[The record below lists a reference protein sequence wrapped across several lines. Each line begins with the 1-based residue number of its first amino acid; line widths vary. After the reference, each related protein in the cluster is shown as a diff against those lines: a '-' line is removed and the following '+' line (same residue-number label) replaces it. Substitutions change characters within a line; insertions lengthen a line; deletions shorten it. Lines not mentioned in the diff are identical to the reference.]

1 MGWKQGLFGM
11 VVVAVLAAFPWGPLF
26 AWSPV
31 RPGYRQIQFSR
42 VDVVY
47 PDGAP
52 LDPAYREVDRYV
64 AEAEAFHGVK
74 WEKKIR
80 VIVCRNWS
88 DCNRFATP
96 FVGRPLAVTIPTG
109 TVVFVTPKVVDYR
122 ADVGELLRHE
132 LSHAVLKR
140 DRSLLNILRMRK
152 QPWVV
157 EGVAGLVPEL
167 ATTAP
172 GRQPIILPEEEFLL
186 QAKKENLWPYFA
198 DSAQRNWRFSYTAYI
213 YFWNRQIERS
223 GKETFLRFE
232 RACYSDPQAC
242 RGTFRSVYG
251 TELRSAVEDFQK
263 EVLAR
268 RVVTPRRVVL

>member
-1 MGWKQGLFGM
+1 MGWKQGVFGI
-11 VVVAVLAAFPWGPLF
+11 VVLAVLAAFPFL
-26 AWSPV
+26 
-31 RPGYRQIQFSR
+31 
-42 VDVVY
+42 
-47 PDGAP
+47 
-52 LDPAYREVDRYV
+52 
-64 AEAEAFHGVK
+64 
-74 WEKKIR
+74 
-80 VIVCRNWS
+80 
-88 DCNRFATP
+88 
-96 FVGRPLAVTIPTG
+96 GRPLAVTIPTG

-140 DRSLLNILRMRK
+140 DRSMLNILRMRR

-157 EGVAGLVPEL
+157 EGVAGLVPEM
-167 ATTAP
+167 AATAP
-172 GRQPIILPEEEFLL
+172 GQPIILPKEEFLL
-186 QAKKENLWPYFA
+186 QAKKEKLWPYFA

-251 TELRSAVEDFQK
+251 TDLRSAVEDFQE
-263 EVLAR
+263 EVLSGR
-268 RVVTPRRVVL
+268 LVTPRWVVF